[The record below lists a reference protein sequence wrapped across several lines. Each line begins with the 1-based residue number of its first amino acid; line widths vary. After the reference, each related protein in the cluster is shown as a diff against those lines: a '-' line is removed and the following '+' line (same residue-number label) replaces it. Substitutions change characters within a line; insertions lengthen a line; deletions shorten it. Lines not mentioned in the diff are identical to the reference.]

1 VAAIAVSL
9 DREIEDLA
17 TRVRKSLVRIQNGHG
32 GAGAGAIWHPDGL
45 ILTNAHVIGRRSSL
59 VVADGTEREARVLA
73 VDTQRDLAALS
84 VEAEGLPAIELGSAK
99 RLRPGEWVIA
109 VGHPWGLEGAVTA
122 GIVIGVGDLPGLPS
136 EGREMVAA
144 SLHLRPGDSGGVLVD
159 VEGRLVGI
167 NTMMAGPDLG
177 LAISVD
183 EAKRFVRRALGR
195 KGETRGRA
203 VHA

>member
-1 VAAIAVSL
+1 MTAIAPSL

-17 TRVRKSLVRIQNGHG
+17 ERVRKSLVRIQNGHG

-45 ILTNAHVIGRRSSL
+45 ILTNAHVIGRRSSI
-59 VVADGTEREARVLA
+59 VVVDGVERKAKVLA
-73 VDTQRDLAALS
+73 VDAKRDLAALS
-84 VEAEGLPAIELGSAK
+84 VEAEGLPAIELGSA
-99 RLRPGEWVIA
+99 RNLRPGDWVIA
-109 VGHPWGLEGAVTA
+109 VGHPWGLEGAATA
-122 GIVIGVGDLPGLPS
+122 GIVIGVGDLPGLPA

-159 VEGRLVGI
+159 AEGRLVGI

-183 EAKRFVRRALGR
+183 EAKRFAREALG
-195 KGETRGRA
+195 TRD
-203 VHA
+203 